1 MSEHPLYREVGTVL
15 RETVGLYLSTA
26 SWERLTRL
34 VVGIMKS
41 ESISPSKIAKGLD
54 ALGISQAQE
63 ESLARQI
70 RRTQND
76 RQISAKVCVDPFVRS
91 QLARAET
98 ACITLILDPT
108 TQDER
113 VVLLVAAVWY
123 RGRALPLAWLSWPA
137 QKPLRGASFWERVAH
152 LLARVASLLP
162 KGKQVVCVA
171 DRAFGTPAFTDL
183 VSFYQWDF
191 VVRVQHQTRCQLPSG
206 QTLKIG
212 DLVKWPGQRRKACA
226 QVFKK
231 RGWRQASLVVQWS
244 PAQASPLCLVSSLP
258 LSWDILAI
266 YQRRY
271 GIEPMFHDFK
281 SAGWHV
287 EACQVSDLDHFDRLL
302 VGLVLAHWLVV
313 LLGTQVA
320 TEFLQHPPSGRRR
333 SRPPA
338 AKLSLFSL
346 GLQRLKRWLSGSCDR
361 TLAWIARDWDAPAW
375 YRQITNHHCRALL
388 GWSLL

>member
-1 MSEHPLYREVGTVL
+1 
-15 RETVGLYLSTA
+15 
-26 SWERLTRL
+26 
-34 VVGIMKS
+34 MKS

-76 RQISAKVCVDPFVRS
+76 PQISTGTCVDPFVRA
-91 QLARAET
+91 QLGNAESERL
-98 ACITLILDPT
+98 TLILDPT
-108 TQDER
+108 TQDDR

-123 RGRALPLAWLSWPA
+123 RGRALPLAWLSWPG
-137 QKPLRGASFWERVAH
+137 QKPLRGASFWQRVGQLLRRVAT
-152 LLARVASLLP
+152 LLP
-162 KGKQVVCVA
+162 TGKKVVWVA

-183 VSFYQWDF
+183 LNPYQWDY
-191 VVRVQHQTRCQLPSG
+191 VVRVQHQTRCQLPTG
-206 QTLKIG
+206 HTVRIA
-212 DLVKWPGQRRKACA
+212 DVVRRPGQRAKLRG

-231 RGWRQASLVVQWS
+231 RGWRSASVVVHWS
-244 PAQASPLCLVSSLP
+244 VRQTSALCLVSSLP
-258 LSWDILAI
+258 VSWDILAL

-281 SAGWHV
+281 SAGWHL
-287 EACQVSDLDHFDRLL
+287 EDSQVMDLDHLDRLL

-320 TEFLQHPPSGRRR
+320 CELLYHAPTGRRR
-333 SRPPA
+333 TRPPA
-338 AKLSLFSL
+338 AKQSLFSL

-361 TLAWIARDWDAPAW
+361 SLAWIARDWDAPAW
-375 YRQITNHHCRALL
+375 YRQISAHHFHALL
-388 GWSLL
+388 GWSCF